1 MKITTIQISW
11 FRKILKA
18 TINMED
24 DITVI
29 AGANNSGKTSIV
41 ELFNYVF
48 NAKGALC
55 SDDFPVYESQEW
67 CTAVF
72 PYFQAQFKQENK
84 KDDLIANILGT
95 IVPSE
100 NPENEMLL
108 TPIEVLI
115 QVDYDPAGDD
125 IRNFADYIM
134 ELDPDNSS
142 FYFIYRFELDK
153 DLLRKSLDSEY
164 EKLKQSIEDEQ
175 IQQEVRKAS
184 IETLGKTIEQISK
197 TNGGQAGNITIDM
210 VVTDEAVQSLLKSI
224 TSAKYQVDNFF
235 LRESSQGLG
244 YSNLIFIHLQ
254 LEKYRKT
261 IDPLLVNFFVIEEPE
276 AHMHPLS
283 HDDLIG
289 FSKAIFNRYPVIKKR
304 MTSKYQFIFIDEYQD
319 TMSDVLKIF
328 FESVHN
334 TKTKLFLFGDRM
346 QQIYKNYDGS
356 FEESFELFDT
366 TKALTTNYR
375 STKSIVNILNR
386 IYNDPAFVQN
396 ISEKMRSTDSD
407 FDPRIIISHSIQA
420 EIENLRKTD
429 PDTLILYLFNKERF
443 SDIDAI
449 HLYDAFNSMEKYSF
463 SKAVSAVDVL
473 TTRYEDNPDALLK
486 VLFCVVDLLKLYK
499 AQQYGNIIQILK
511 GNKSIFSKESWNIQT
526 HNDKE
531 TVFNSIKQVF
541 NIIESESKTTA
552 DLIRGLSNVHL
563 LNEAYLSGIVD
574 DDDYK
579 LAELVPVVEVVH
591 VADYLCNPRV
601 STQHGVKGE
610 SHDSVVFVAEDSSNN
625 PCVAMY
631 RFFEMWGQIPIS
643 AKTLNQFYYD
653 FAAEVDNIQR
663 SIGIKVSDLKK
674 DTYAANEEMIKE
686 KIHTVFDRFKDNP
699 YFQFIYGADYES
711 YFSKPGVTKAR
722 DCLKGNTAY
731 SILSAYKLFYVG
743 CSRARRNLTILLDS
757 SKIKGNLEPQKK
769 RFEEIGFQVVSSPIH

>member
-1 MKITTIQISW
+1 MKITTIQISG

-164 EKLKQSIEDEQ
+164 EKLCNRFDKLVGDDDKDAEGIRIIKEMLIQIYTDSCKDAAYFSDKTYSNIVPMDVASFRGLFNYQNIMAGRTLDDGNSDRAKILSKNMIDIASQEDNWKTLIQSLPDKIKQSIEDEQ

-210 VVTDEAVQSLLKSI
+210 VVTDEAVQ
-224 TSAKYQVDNFF
+224 
-235 LRESSQGLG
+235 
-244 YSNLIFIHLQ
+244 
-254 LEKYRKT
+254 
-261 IDPLLVNFFVIEEPE
+261 
-276 AHMHPLS
+276 
-283 HDDLIG
+283 
-289 FSKAIFNRYPVIKKR
+289 
-304 MTSKYQFIFIDEYQD
+304 
-319 TMSDVLKIF
+319 
-328 FESVHN
+328 
-334 TKTKLFLFGDRM
+334 
-346 QQIYKNYDGS
+346 
-356 FEESFELFDT
+356 
-366 TKALTTNYR
+366 
-375 STKSIVNILNR
+375 
-386 IYNDPAFVQN
+386 
-396 ISEKMRSTDSD
+396 
-407 FDPRIIISHSIQA
+407 
-420 EIENLRKTD
+420 
-429 PDTLILYLFNKERF
+429 
-443 SDIDAI
+443 
-449 HLYDAFNSMEKYSF
+449 
-463 SKAVSAVDVL
+463 
-473 TTRYEDNPDALLK
+473 
-486 VLFCVVDLLKLYK
+486 
-499 AQQYGNIIQILK
+499 
-511 GNKSIFSKESWNIQT
+511 
-526 HNDKE
+526 
-531 TVFNSIKQVF
+531 
-541 NIIESESKTTA
+541 
-552 DLIRGLSNVHL
+552 
-563 LNEAYLSGIVD
+563 YLSGIVD

-631 RFFEMWGQIPIS
+631 RFFEMWGQIQIS
-643 AKTLNQFYYD
+643 AKTLNQFYYN
-653 FAAEVDNIQR
+653 FAAEVDNIQQ
-663 SIGIKVSDLKK
+663 SIGIKGSVLKK
-674 DTYAANEEMIKE
+674 GTYIANEEMIKA
-686 KIHTVFDRFKDNP
+686 KLHTVFDRFKDDP

>member
-1 MKITTIQISW
+1 MKITTIQISG

-29 AGANNSGKTSIV
+29 AGANNSGKTSVV

-115 QVDYDPAGDD
+115 QVDYDPANDD

-164 EKLKQSIEDEQ
+164 EKLRNRFDKLVGDVNKDAEGIRIIKEMLIHMYTGSCKD
-175 IQQEVRKAS
+175 AAYFS
-184 IETLGKTIEQISK
+184 DKT
-197 TNGGQAGNITIDM
+197 
-210 VVTDEAVQSLLKSI
+210 
-224 TSAKYQVDNFF
+224 
-235 LRESSQGLG
+235 
-244 YSNLIFIHLQ
+244 YSNIVPMDLASFRALFNYQNIMAGRTL
-254 LEKYRKT
+254 
-261 IDPLLVNFFVIEEPE
+261 
-276 AHMHPLS
+276 
-283 HDDLIG
+283 DDG
-289 FSKAIFNRYPVIKKR
+289 N
-304 MTSKYQFIFIDEYQD
+304 
-319 TMSDVLKIF
+319 SD
-328 FESVHN
+328 
-334 TKTKLFLFGDRM
+334 R
-346 QQIYKNYDGS
+346 
-356 FEESFELFDT
+356 
-366 TKALTTNYR
+366 ARLTTNYR

-463 SKAVSAVDVL
+463 GKAVSAVDVL

-499 AQQYGNIIQILK
+499 AQQYGSIIQILK

-541 NIIESESKTTA
+541 NIIESESKTIA

-563 LNEAYLSGIVD
+563 LNEAYLSGIID

>member
-1 MKITTIQISW
+1 MKITTIQISG

-164 EKLKQSIEDEQ
+164 EKLCNRFDKLVGDDDKDAEGIRIIKEMLIQIYTDSSKDATYFSDKTYSNIVPMDVASFRGLFNYQNIMAGRTLDDGNSDRAKILSKNMIDIASQEDNWKTLIQSLPDKIKQSIEDEQ

-276 AHMHPLS
+276 AHMHPQMQNVFSQYLFAYYSKESAMQGFVTTHS
-283 HDDLIG
+283 HEVVRNSRISQLRVLRQVKPFECCLYDLHRFIDEVIKPNQKLKDLIEFYDG
-289 FSKAIFNRYPVIKKR
+289 FYAINFPDIIFADKVILYEGDTER
-304 MTSKYQFIFIDEYQD
+304 MLIKNALLSERFEALRNQYIDEYQD

-463 SKAVSAVDVL
+463 GKAVSAVDVL

-541 NIIESESKTTA
+541 NIIE
-552 DLIRGLSNVHL
+552 
-563 LNEAYLSGIVD
+563 
-574 DDDYK
+574 
-579 LAELVPVVEVVH
+579 
-591 VADYLCNPRV
+591 
-601 STQHGVKGE
+601 
-610 SHDSVVFVAEDSSNN
+610 
-625 PCVAMY
+625 
-631 RFFEMWGQIPIS
+631 
-643 AKTLNQFYYD
+643 
-653 FAAEVDNIQR
+653 NI
-663 SIGIKVSDLKK
+663 
-674 DTYAANEEMIKE
+674 A
-686 KIHTVFDRFKDNP
+686 
-699 YFQFIYGADYES
+699 
-711 YFSKPGVTKAR
+711 
-722 DCLKGNTAY
+722 
-731 SILSAYKLFYVG
+731 
-743 CSRARRNLTILLDS
+743 
-757 SKIKGNLEPQKK
+757 
-769 RFEEIGFQVVSSPIH
+769 

>member
-1 MKITTIQISW
+1 MICCVEEKQMKIKTIQISG

-134 ELDPDNSS
+134 ELDPDNNS

-164 EKLKQSIEDEQ
+164 EKLRNRFDKLVGDDDKDAEGIRIIKEMLIHMYTGSCKDAAYFSDKTYSNIVPMDLASFRALFNYQNIMAGRTLDDGNSDRARILSKNMIDIASQEDNWKTLIQSLPDKIKQSIEDEQ

-224 TSAKYQVDNFF
+224 TSAKYQVDDFF
-235 LRESSQGLG
+235 LKESSQGLG

-276 AHMHPLS
+276 AHMHPQMQNVFSQYLFAYYSKESAMQGFVTTHS
-283 HDDLIG
+283 HEVVRNSRISQLRVLRQVKPFECCLYDLH
-289 FSKAIFNRYPVIKKR
+289 R
-304 MTSKYQFIFIDEYQD
+304 FIDEVIKPNQELKDLIEFYDGFYAINFPDIIFADKVILYEGD
-319 TMSDVLKIF
+319 TERMLIKNALLSERFEALRNQYISFVQVGGAYAINYKPILDYLNIKSLIITDLDFDADAETESDVVQSLSTNATINAFAKEALK
-328 FESVHN
+328 ESEPTVQVLYSWKDNMKHVAIKN
-334 TKTKLFLFGDRM
+334 ICLAFQGINDHYARTLEEAMLAKRYNMSALDTKTRKEWTSLRKNDKLKFVIPQKVDSCSIRT
-346 QQIYKNYDGS
+346 IVHHTSKNKTDFMYS
-356 FEESFELFDT
+356 
-366 TKALTTNYR
+366 
-375 STKSIVNILNR
+375 VILNKLVDAMLPNY
-386 IYNDPAFVQN
+386 I
-396 ISEKMRSTDSD
+396 EEGLMWLTD
-407 FDPRIIISHSIQA
+407 
-420 EIENLRKTD
+420 
-429 PDTLILYLFNKERF
+429 
-443 SDIDAI
+443 
-449 HLYDAFNSMEKYSF
+449 
-463 SKAVSAVDVL
+463 
-473 TTRYEDNPDALLK
+473 
-486 VLFCVVDLLKLYK
+486 
-499 AQQYGNIIQILK
+499 
-511 GNKSIFSKESWNIQT
+511 
-526 HNDKE
+526 
-531 TVFNSIKQVF
+531 
-541 NIIESESKTTA
+541 
-552 DLIRGLSNVHL
+552 
-563 LNEAYLSGIVD
+563 
-574 DDDYK
+574 
-579 LAELVPVVEVVH
+579 
-591 VADYLCNPRV
+591 
-601 STQHGVKGE
+601 
-610 SHDSVVFVAEDSSNN
+610 
-625 PCVAMY
+625 
-631 RFFEMWGQIPIS
+631 
-643 AKTLNQFYYD
+643 
-653 FAAEVDNIQR
+653 
-663 SIGIKVSDLKK
+663 
-674 DTYAANEEMIKE
+674 
-686 KIHTVFDRFKDNP
+686 
-699 YFQFIYGADYES
+699 
-711 YFSKPGVTKAR
+711 
-722 DCLKGNTAY
+722 
-731 SILSAYKLFYVG
+731 
-743 CSRARRNLTILLDS
+743 
-757 SKIKGNLEPQKK
+757 
-769 RFEEIGFQVVSSPIH
+769 

>member
-1 MKITTIQISW
+1 MKITTIQISG

-164 EKLKQSIEDEQ
+164 EKLCNRFDKLVGDDDKDAEGIRIIKEMLIQ
-175 IQQEVRKAS
+175 IYTDSCKDAAYFS
-184 IETLGKTIEQISK
+184 DKT
-197 TNGGQAGNITIDM
+197 
-210 VVTDEAVQSLLKSI
+210 
-224 TSAKYQVDNFF
+224 
-235 LRESSQGLG
+235 
-244 YSNLIFIHLQ
+244 YSNIVPMDVASFRGL
-254 LEKYRKT
+254 
-261 IDPLLVNFFVIEEPE
+261 
-276 AHMHPLS
+276 
-283 HDDLIG
+283 
-289 FSKAIFNRYPVIKKR
+289 FNY
-304 MTSKYQFIFIDEYQD
+304 
-319 TMSDVLKIF
+319 
-328 FESVHN
+328 
-334 TKTKLFLFGDRM
+334 
-346 QQIYKNYDGS
+346 
-356 FEESFELFDT
+356 
-366 TKALTTNYR
+366 
-375 STKSIVNILNR
+375 
-386 IYNDPAFVQN
+386 QN
-396 ISEKMRSTDSD
+396 IMAGRTLDDGNSD
-407 FDPRIIISHSIQA
+407 RA
-420 EIENLRKTD
+420 K
-429 PDTLILYLFNKERF
+429 IL
-443 SDIDAI
+443 
-449 HLYDAFNSMEKYSF
+449 
-463 SKAVSAVDVL
+463 SK
-473 TTRYEDNPDALLK
+473 NM
-486 VLFCVVDLLKLYK
+486 
-499 AQQYGNIIQILK
+499 I
-511 GNKSIFSKESWNIQT
+511 
-526 HNDKE
+526 
-531 TVFNSIKQVF
+531 
-541 NIIESESKTTA
+541 
-552 DLIRGLSNVHL
+552 
-563 LNEAYLSGIVD
+563 
-574 DDDYK
+574 
-579 LAELVPVVEVVH
+579 
-591 VADYLCNPRV
+591 
-601 STQHGVKGE
+601 
-610 SHDSVVFVAEDSSNN
+610 DSSNN

-631 RFFEMWGQIPIS
+631 RFFEMWGQIQIS
-643 AKTLNQFYYD
+643 AKTLNQFYYN
-653 FAAEVDNIQR
+653 FAAEVDNIQQ
-663 SIGIKVSDLKK
+663 SIGIKGSVLKK
-674 DTYAANEEMIKE
+674 GTYIANEEMIKA
-686 KIHTVFDRFKDNP
+686 KLHTVFDRFKDDP